1 MQNKKVILRVDF
13 SNQEINKYFID
24 SCLIK
29 EPEAPT
35 EEEQK
40 ILSELQRQQLSRR
53 VIPLAGMT
61 MKQKFEIMVQIMDD
75 MEHMIIYEKEIEG

>member
-40 ILSELQRQQLSRR
+40 ILSELQRQQ
-53 VIPLAGMT
+53 
-61 MKQKFEIMVQIMDD
+61 
-75 MEHMIIYEKEIEG
+75 